1 MKTTL
6 NFSDEIL
13 LVIMYDLNV
22 LFSLNDIVLYLCTC
36 IFLWMCAL
44 CVLLHVETK
53 QWHCSLELGVQEV
66 VSCPKS
72 VLGAELGS
80 FGEQEVLW
88 TIKSSLLSSNVLLNM
103 VSSYFWTYS
112 CIFEHEGNCF
122 VVFLLYC
129 YPIFSIILT
138 SGLFHLSR
146 MNWMVIYF
154 EKENHVFFLK
164 TNFLK
169 I

>member
-1 MKTTL
+1 MKATL

-22 LFSLNDIVLYLCTC
+22 LFSLKDIVLFLCTC
-36 IFLWMCAL
+36 IFLWMCAM
-44 CVLLHVETK
+44 CVWQLVETK
-53 QWHCSLELGVQEV
+53 QWQCSLELEVQEV

-80 FGEQEVLW
+80 SGEQEVLW
-88 TIKSSLLSSNVLLNM
+88 TIKSSLLSSNVLLNV
-103 VSSYFWTYS
+103 VSRYFWTYS
-112 CIFEHEGNCF
+112 CTFEHEGNCF
-122 VVFLLYC
+122 VVFLLYR